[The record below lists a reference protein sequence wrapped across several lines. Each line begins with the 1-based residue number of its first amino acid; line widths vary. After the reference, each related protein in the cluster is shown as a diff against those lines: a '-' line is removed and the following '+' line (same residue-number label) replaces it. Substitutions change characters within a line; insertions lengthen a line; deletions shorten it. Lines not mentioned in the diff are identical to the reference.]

1 LLNRVILIGNL
12 GRDPESTQSK
22 NGNTVT
28 RMNIATSERQ
38 KGADGQW
45 GDHTEWHRVVCFGRT
60 AESCQKYLSKGRRV
74 YVEGKL
80 RTNKWQ
86 DKDGRDRY
94 TTEIIAY
101 DVKFLSQKGE
111 HGSSSPSTANHH
123 GYAEEDIPF

>member
-101 DVKFLSQKGE
+101 DVKFLSKGE
-111 HGSSSPSTANHH
+111 QCSSSSGTNHH
-123 GYAEEDIPF
+123 TYAEEDIPF